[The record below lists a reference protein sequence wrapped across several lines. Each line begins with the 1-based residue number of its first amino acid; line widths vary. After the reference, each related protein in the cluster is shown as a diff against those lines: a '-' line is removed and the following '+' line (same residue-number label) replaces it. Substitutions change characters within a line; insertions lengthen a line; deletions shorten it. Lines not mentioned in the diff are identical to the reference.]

1 MFCSCISIGGVLIKE
16 RANDKL
22 RRSTQNNNNK
32 AKTNI
37 QKQLTKIKVQ
47 LMTVTFFLLSFDNS
61 KIY

>member
-47 LMTVTFFLLSFDNS
+47 LMTVTFFF
-61 KIY
+61 Y